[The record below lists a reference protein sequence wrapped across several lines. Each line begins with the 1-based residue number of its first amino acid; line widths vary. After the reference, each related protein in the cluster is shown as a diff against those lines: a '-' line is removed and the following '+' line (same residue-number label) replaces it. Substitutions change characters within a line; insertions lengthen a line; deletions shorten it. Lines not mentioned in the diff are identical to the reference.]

1 MSRELREKEAGND
14 SRNCHEDGNC
24 HLYRTLRFSLFFF
37 GKLEWTPW
45 FFWNKRGGKTTFHR
59 PTHQV
64 LPWFW
69 KQSQSVHVRSVKESF
84 WRVQGRV
91 FRTGALSAAQLIN
104 LYKSEV
110 HCFET
115 IYWAELVFT
124 QFMWIGFRSGSKWLL
139 LLSSTGNLPFTP
151 FLLNVFCYMSVTMC
165 QKVQE
170 KEASTLGKACYD
182 C

>member
-45 FFWNKRGGKTTFHR
+45 FFWNKRGGKTSFHR

-84 WRVQGRV
+84 RRVQGRV

-115 IYWAELVFT
+115 IYWAELVLPGLCELASEVVTNDCFC
-124 QFMWIGFRSGSKWLL
+124 WVLL
-139 LLSSTGNLPFTP
+139 VTFLSPLS
-151 FLLNVFCYMSVTMC
+151 Y
-165 QKVQE
+165 
-170 KEASTLGKACYD
+170 
-182 C
+182 